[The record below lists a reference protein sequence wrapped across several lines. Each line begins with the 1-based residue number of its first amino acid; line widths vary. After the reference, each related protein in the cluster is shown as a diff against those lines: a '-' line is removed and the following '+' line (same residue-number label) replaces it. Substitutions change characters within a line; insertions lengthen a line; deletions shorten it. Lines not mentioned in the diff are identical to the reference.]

1 MAKYEKILMLQND
14 IEAQRFSAIL
24 DEEGIT
30 HRVVS
35 YHDTAY
41 DGLFQM
47 QFGWGHLEA
56 APEDGPRIRELYGQ
70 FTDADAP

>member
-1 MAKYEKILMLQND
+1 VAKYEKTLMLQND
-14 IEAQRFSAIL
+14 IEAQRFGAIL

-56 APEDGPRIRELYGQ
+56 APEDGPRIRELYEQ
-70 FTDADAP
+70 FNAGES